1 VDEGVPGLNSTLPP
15 LGMMPAAEGHTLKET
30 TPIRVTKTIAAP
42 ASRPPDAP
50 TPTMKLSGV
59 LDVLPAT

>member
-1 VDEGVPGLNSTLPP
+1 LEVMPTDEGQ
-15 LGMMPAAEGHTLKET
+15 TLKET